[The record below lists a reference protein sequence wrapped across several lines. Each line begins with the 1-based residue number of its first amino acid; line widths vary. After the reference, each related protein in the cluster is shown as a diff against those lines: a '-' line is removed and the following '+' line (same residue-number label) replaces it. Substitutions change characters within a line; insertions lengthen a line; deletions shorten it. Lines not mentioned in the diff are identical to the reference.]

1 MRTRDEREGETPK
14 NALLRASERA
24 SEFFCFEKGLSS
36 PLQNSLL
43 CSSLI
48 PSFFRPSSSSTHFEH
63 VLPRV
68 TEARTQGHTSKK
80 RRQQQQQQ
88 LSFSASALFLFPF
101 RQAMQALARSAAA
114 ALRRSS
120 TSASSSATAGTRR
133 SMSSGVSLEEEKKQM
148 DLWRVITIVGKK
160 GKEEAKA
167 SPGAATSPVFLSFF
181 LFVLSLAPPFRVF
194 FSFPRGL
201 LESLRDALRDGEEK
215 RSRRMRHHLE
225 NQRSEMIIVVS
236 LAQSLFFLLRPRP
249 PEKKNSNQRSR
260 PASPS
265 PSTPSPTRSTTRGA
279 SPRGR
284 TPTCARS
291 PSLGARTHSSRR
303 KAATTRERG
312 EIRDTAA
319 ADETALSPAPFFSL
333 PFPNEFV

>member
-1 MRTRDEREGETPK
+1 MRFFE
-14 NALLRASERA
+14 RASERA
-24 SEFFCFEKGLSS
+24 SFFVLRKDS
-36 PLQNSLL
+36 PLLSRIHFFA
-43 CSSLI
+43 SSLI

-68 TEARTQGHTSKK
+68 TGARTQGHTSKN

-201 LESLRDALRDGEEK
+201 LKSLRDALRDGEEK

-249 PEKKNSNQRSR
+249 PEKKKNSNQRSR

-291 PSLGARTHSSRR
+291 PSLGARMHSSRR

-319 ADETALSPAPFFSL
+319 ADETARSPAPFFSL

>member
-1 MRTRDEREGETPK
+1 MRFFE
-14 NALLRASERA
+14 RASERA
-24 SEFFCFEKGLSS
+24 SFFVLRKDS
-36 PLQNSLL
+36 PLLSRIHFFA
-43 CSSLI
+43 SSLI

-194 FSFPRGL
+194 FFFSSRPFGESPRR
-201 LESLRDALRDGEEK
+201 STRWRREK
-215 RSRRMRHHLE
+215 KQENAAPPRKPTKRNDHRRLSRS
-225 NQRSEMIIVVS
+225 VP
-236 LAQSLFFLLRPRP
+236 FLPSSTSTSGK
-249 PEKKNSNQRSR
+249 KKNSNQRSR

>member
-1 MRTRDEREGETPK
+1 
-14 NALLRASERA
+14 
-24 SEFFCFEKGLSS
+24 
-36 PLQNSLL
+36 
-43 CSSLI
+43 
-48 PSFFRPSSSSTHFEH
+48 
-63 VLPRV
+63 
-68 TEARTQGHTSKK
+68 
-80 RRQQQQQQ
+80 
-88 LSFSASALFLFPF
+88 
-101 RQAMQALARSAAA
+101 MQALARSAAA

-167 SPGAATSPVFLSFF
+167 SPGAATLPVFLSFF

-249 PEKKNSNQRSR
+249 PEKKKLQPAIPACLAFTFYTISNEEHHTGGKPERTYTNVRS
-260 PASPS
+260 
-265 PSTPSPTRSTTRGA
+265 
-279 SPRGR
+279 
-284 TPTCARS
+284 
-291 PSLGARTHSSRR
+291 
-303 KAATTRERG
+303 K
-312 EIRDTAA
+312 
-319 ADETALSPAPFFSL
+319 
-333 PFPNEFV
+333 PFPWGEDALFTKKGGHH